1 MSELTIYILSGGLT
15 ILAYMFLPVYWFYTI
30 CISILFILLL
40 LLYNSTK
47 KQKGDISPYLLSGV
61 SAVFGLIAIF
71 IDFSTPPAALL
82 AIFFLLSSLIKV
94 LFKEEASTKKTHP
107 PQTNMDVA
115 IRTETQSQTQRNQG
129 LDRTEDLLINLGKK
143 MDQTLTEIYA
153 LLRSIDGKGL
163 PNSTEIENTIV
174 EKIRESLTK
183 DMISFLNKNQ
193 EQMNTNWNMLNSILD
208 DEFKMVKNSLS
219 VLVNTMAENKR
230 TQEDIQN
237 SLEIVKQK
245 SLEIPTIDMIREVVT
260 ESIKQNDSSFEV
272 KHIQNYEIKNYFYR
286 ALEEANHEVCIIS
299 PWIAKWV
306 ITDPDILLRFE
317 NLLKRGV
324 NLNILYGIEGS
335 SSSREMDN
343 KNDRTEQVVNQLRN
357 KLTKKGY
364 KGKLRIGK
372 INSHYKLF
380 ICDDK
385 FYVESSMNILSNKGD
400 YGEGFVWHEGG
411 QYSENKKM
419 LKALKNIYFWSNNYY
434 SVM

>member
-1 MSELTIYILSGGLT
+1 
-15 ILAYMFLPVYWFYTI
+15 
-30 CISILFILLL
+30 
-40 LLYNSTK
+40 
-47 KQKGDISPYLLSGV
+47 
-61 SAVFGLIAIF
+61 
-71 IDFSTPPAALL
+71 
-82 AIFFLLSSLIKV
+82 
-94 LFKEEASTKKTHP
+94 
-107 PQTNMDVA
+107 
-115 IRTETQSQTQRNQG
+115 
-129 LDRTEDLLINLGKK
+129 
-143 MDQTLTEIYA
+143 A

-219 VLVNTMAENKR
+219 VLVNTMVENKR
-230 TQEDIQN
+230 TQEGIQN

-306 ITDPDILLRFE
+306 ITDSDILLRFE

-343 KNDRTEQVVNQLRN
+343 KNDRTEQVVNQ
-357 KLTKKGY
+357 
-364 KGKLRIGK
+364 
-372 INSHYKLF
+372 F
-380 ICDDK
+380 
-385 FYVESSMNILSNKGD
+385 
-400 YGEGFVWHEGG
+400 
-411 QYSENKKM
+411 
-419 LKALKNIYFWSNNYY
+419 
-434 SVM
+434 